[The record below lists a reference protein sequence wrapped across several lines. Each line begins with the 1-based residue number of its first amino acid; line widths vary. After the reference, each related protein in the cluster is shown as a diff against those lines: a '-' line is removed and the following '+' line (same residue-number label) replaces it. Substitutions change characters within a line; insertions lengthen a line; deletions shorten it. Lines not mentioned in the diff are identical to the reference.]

1 MIPGIRIQLR
11 VGTLRSPDADAA
23 ARRVNA
29 RLRGYCAVF
38 KGRPSER
45 ANTRPGMTR
54 RAPVSQNSTACDALE
69 LDGMP
74 SWHVQ
79 VWSTFQADRAWPL
92 AWSR

>member
-1 MIPGIRIQLR
+1 VIPGIRIQPR
-11 VGTLRSPDADAA
+11 VGTQRSPDADEA

-45 ANTRPGMTR
+45 AGTRSGTTR

-74 SWHVQ
+74 SWHGQ
-79 VWSTFQADRAWPL
+79 VRSTY
-92 AWSR
+92 